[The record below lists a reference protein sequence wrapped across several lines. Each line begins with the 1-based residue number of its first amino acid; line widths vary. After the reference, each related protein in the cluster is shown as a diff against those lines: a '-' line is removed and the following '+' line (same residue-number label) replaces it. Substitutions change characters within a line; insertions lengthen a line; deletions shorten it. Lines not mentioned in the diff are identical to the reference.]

1 MTVVN
6 NILNLVDLNTKKYN
20 ENLQKMKK
28 TTVKETKETAN
39 SFKALSN
46 VWTGLIG
53 AISAGAIGSAVV
65 SELKAT
71 ESAVASFIDS
81 TGSVTKARETFEML
95 QQAARD
101 TLQPFDALRSG

>member
-39 SFKALSN
+39 
-46 VWTGLIG
+46 
-53 AISAGAIGSAVV
+53 
-65 SELKAT
+65 
-71 ESAVASFIDS
+71 
-81 TGSVTKARETFEML
+81 
-95 QQAARD
+95 
-101 TLQPFDALRSG
+101 